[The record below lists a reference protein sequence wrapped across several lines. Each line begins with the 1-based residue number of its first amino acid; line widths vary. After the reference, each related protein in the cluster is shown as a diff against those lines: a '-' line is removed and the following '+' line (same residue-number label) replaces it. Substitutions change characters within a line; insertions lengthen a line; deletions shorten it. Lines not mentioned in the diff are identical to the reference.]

1 MNSKSRKPQAV
12 ATYAEF
18 FEQLKGRV
26 RQAQLKASLAV
37 NSELIQLY
45 WDIGKSIVEKQ
56 EQEGWGS
63 QIIEKLCDDLQYVFP
78 GIQGFSRANI
88 FNMRSFYLA
97 YSKVQQPVGQLPVK
111 VSQLVRQLDNTLPI
125 VKIPWG
131 HNVLIITKIK
141 DFQERLW
148 YAEQTIEHG
157 LSRTALEDWIKS
169 KAYKRHGKA
178 ITNFAQQLP
187 SPQSKLAQ
195 EVLKDPY
202 NFDFLTLDSDYREL
216 ELEHGLVNNIQ
227 KLLLELGKGFAFIGR
242 QYHMEIAGDDYYLG
256 LLFYHIRLRCYC
268 VVELKSTDFKPEY
281 AGKLN
286 FYLSAVDDLLKH
298 ATDNPSIGILLCKS
312 KKKLKVEYALRDIN
326 KPIGVA
332 DYVTKISEVL
342 PKKLQSSLP
351 TLADIEAELMPTIKK
366 SVKKAIKK
374 VAKKSAKKSS
384 VRKSKKVS

>member
-1 MNSKSRKPQAV
+1 MRLLRGDLMNVSSKKPHTIS
-12 ATYAEF
+12 TYAAF
-18 FEQLKGRV
+18 LEQLKGRV

-37 NSELIQLY
+37 NSELIHLY

-56 EQEGWGS
+56 EQEGWGA
-63 QIIEKLCDDLQYVFP
+63 QIIEKLCKDLQQAFP

-97 YSKVQQPVGQLPVK
+97 YSKVQQAVGQINP
-111 VSQLVRQLDNTLPI
+111 LPI

-141 DFQERLW
+141 DLPERLW
-148 YAEQTIEHG
+148 YAQQAIEHG
-157 LSRTALEDWIKS
+157 LSRAALEDWIKAKS
-169 KAYKRHGKA
+169 YKRHGKA

-187 SPQSKLAQ
+187 DPQSKLAQ
-195 EVLKDPY
+195 ETLKDPY

-216 ELEHGLVNNIQ
+216 ELERALVDNIQ

-242 QYHMEIAGDDYYLG
+242 QYHMEIEGDDYYLD

-268 VVELKSTDFKPEY
+268 VVELKNTDFKPEY

-286 FYLSAVDDLLKH
+286 FYLSAVDDRLKH
-298 ATDNPSIGILLCKS
+298 STDNPSIGILLCKS

-332 DYVTKISEVL
+332 EYVTKISETL

-351 TLADIEAELMPTIKK
+351 TLQDIEAELMPDIKK
-366 SVKKAIKK
+366 IVKKKPIRKTKK
-374 VAKKSAKKSS
+374 
-384 VRKSKKVS
+384 